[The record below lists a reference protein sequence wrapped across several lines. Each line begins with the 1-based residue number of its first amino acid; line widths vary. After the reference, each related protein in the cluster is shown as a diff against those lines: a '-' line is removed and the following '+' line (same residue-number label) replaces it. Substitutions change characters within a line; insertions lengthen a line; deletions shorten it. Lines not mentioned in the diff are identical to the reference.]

1 MKDRLSKA
9 EIRKDALQEGVTAAS
24 QAVGSVTTI
33 ITGAVGEVARTLGG
47 FATEIFEIRDS
58 ARRAHRDHVDEDAL
72 DAHGGD
78 GSALDAGQDLDG
90 HTLEGRDLDD
100 QDLDDQPSG
109 EDPVD

>member
-58 ARRAHRDHVDEDAL
+58 ARRAHRDHADEDAL
-72 DAHGGD
+72 DAD
-78 GSALDAGQDLDG
+78 DDETALDAGPKSAPESA
-90 HTLEGRDLDD
+90 LESG
-100 QDLDDQPSG
+100 PESG